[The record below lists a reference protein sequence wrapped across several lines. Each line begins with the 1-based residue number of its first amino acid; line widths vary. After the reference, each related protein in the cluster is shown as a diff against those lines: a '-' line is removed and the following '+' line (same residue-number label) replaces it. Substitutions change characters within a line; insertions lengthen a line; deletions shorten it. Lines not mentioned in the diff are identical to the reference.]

1 MIQHKIAKLAGKAQ
15 KDGRLLYGYIAVC
28 GAKIVSL
35 SEMTV
40 GQAAAVGPLPHA
52 HCSKCYKDEIAEG
65 ADIRLPE
72 GDLSGDI
79 YDENGRKLVAVREK
93 EDKILRST
101 REKEDM
107 GIPGKDVLGA
117 YENKPYG

>member
-35 SEMTV
+35 SEMST

-52 HCSKCYKDEIAEG
+52 HCAKCYKEEIAEG
-65 ADIRLPE
+65 SDIRLPE
-72 GDLSGDI
+72 GDLNGDV
-79 YDENGRKLVAVREK
+79 YDEKGNKLTAVRDQ
-93 EDKILRST
+93 EDKILRSA
-101 REKEDM
+101 REREDL
-107 GIPGKDVLGA
+107 GVPGKDVLGA
-117 YENKPYG
+117 YENRPYG